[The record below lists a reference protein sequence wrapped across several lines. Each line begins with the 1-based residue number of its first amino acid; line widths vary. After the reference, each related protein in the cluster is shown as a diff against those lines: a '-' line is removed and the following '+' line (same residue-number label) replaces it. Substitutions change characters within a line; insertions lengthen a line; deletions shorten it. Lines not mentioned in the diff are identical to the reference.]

1 MAGLTTWPHRLPFQ
15 CTIRALPVRAGFR
28 TAHAFVLDVAPT
40 AVNTPSPTGLGNGAR
55 FHAVPFQCKISGLS
69 KPPTAHAFAADVAA
83 TPNSSPSAGP
93 GIGTRRTAAPARRT
107 MRFLGTPPCTSTPAW
122 PTAHPPPGN
131 VATAF
136 NPPRDGS
143 AGLLTVLQAVPFQR
157 ARIGLS
163 LSVLSLEV

>member
-15 CTIRALPVRAGFR
+15 CTIRALPGCRAGFR
-28 TAHAFVLDVAPT
+28 TAHAFVLDVAAT

-69 KPPTAHAFAADVAA
+69 SPPTAHA
-83 TPNSSPSAGP
+83 
-93 GIGTRRTAAPARRT
+93 
-107 MRFLGTPPCTSTPAW
+107 
-122 PTAHPPPGN
+122 PPGN

-143 AGLLTVLQAVPFQR
+143 AGLLTVLQAVPFQW
-157 ARIGLS
+157 ARMGLS